1 MKIIAP
7 LLTILLLLQCT
18 QYSGKEMDENNKKK
32 RANMDDETTLMTDTI
47 TLGSGCF
54 WCVEAIFEQLKG
66 VQSVESGYSGGF
78 VKNPAYREVCNGT
91 TGHAEVCQVVY
102 NPSIVS
108 IEEILEVFFKTHD
121 PTTLNRQGADVG
133 TQYRSAIFY
142 HNEKQRETAESIK
155 AELEKENVWVN
166 PIVTEITE
174 YSTFYKADDYHQ
186 EYFENNKDAPY
197 CRAVIQPK
205 VDKFQKVFK
214 DRIKK

>member
-1 MKIIAP
+1 MKIITP
-7 LLTILLLLQCT
+7 FLTVLLLLQCT
-18 QYSGKEMDENNKKK
+18 QYTGKEVDEKTKNNTTE
-32 RANMDDETTLMTDTI
+32 MDDETALNTDTI
-47 TLGSGCF
+47 TLGAGCV
-54 WCVEAIFEQLKG
+54 WCVEAIFEQLEG
-66 VQSVESGYSGGF
+66 VKTVESGYSGGF

-91 TGHAEVCQVVY
+91 TGHAEVCQLVY
-102 NPSIVS
+102 NPNVVS
-108 IEEILEVFFKTHD
+108 VEEILEVFFQTHD

-155 AELEKENVWVN
+155 TELEQAGVWVS

-174 YSTFYKADDYHQ
+174 YSTFYIADDYHQ